1 MSERDRPIR
10 DALDNVSR
18 QITNVRRKVA
28 KSTNEKLDSLYGN
41 ILASPATVVILLV
54 IIAAF
59 FAQQGMS
66 FQDQIDDDVE
76 IFLPDGAPSTELLLE
91 VREEWSTDLT
101 IIYIK
106 TNNADPTLD
115 ENGKPMWTKGED
127 NITDKSILEEISWVE
142 GDDRNIGGDSI
153 SRGIDYDKNDHGRN
167 DGVLWIIS
175 PAQIIKEINSA
186 DGRFNNSFCN
196 NIVDTRD
203 PGELVSFDI
212 PCDMLPPGGEYA
224 IPEQTQIDRIIE
236 ESNGSFEALIKDT
249 NDMDPYYDSDGD
261 GDPTNDMDG
270 DGIWDT
276 TAIIVGMS
284 QDFDSMEDFADFK
297 ELMNHFEKVVENR
310 PGYEDESNPALEE
323 MTVTGLN
330 KVLEDVSEEIYEDLL
345 MILPWSVLF
354 TIIIITIL
362 HRSAKV
368 VVITGLPI
376 VMALAVTFGSSV
388 ILNFTLT
395 PMIVATF
402 PILIGLGVDY
412 ALHMVNRIEEVRRKE
427 LVRLTDENERRRRKG
442 QKLQEVP
449 DLWDLDF
456 YKKCVL
462 EMTNSTGVAVL
473 ISAMTTIIGFS
484 VLIAPQIV
492 TVAPIRS
499 VGMTLVIGISS
510 TLFFSII
517 LVPTLAWMLGFNK
530 RTNPSMWKNIGKM
543 PVKGFLV
550 ILIIAGSITFSGVMM
565 WSGEMDKSI
574 TGSDQTPD
582 NIDSIES
589 LSEYSSYFSG
599 GQTSLFIFSAE
610 DRPNDNNTDQI
621 RDLPVLDVIDGL
633 ENRIDDV
640 ERTNTTSIV
649 TFLRTIPVQIGW
661 DAPVI
666 GGNYV
671 YKDSLWNFL
680 HEPCWTSNDPV
691 ECNAWILLD
700 ASGPG
705 GREQLRKD
713 MVNVV
718 FDTLSDEV
726 LSMLL
731 NEDGTKGIVY
741 VTQPY
746 MNLDYASE
754 LRDDIDLMLNEDT
767 GLSGT
772 GASKL
777 TGGLPVSLDINEGIH
792 GAQNLTTIVTM
803 IILTIVLSFVFR
815 SVRLGVY
822 TMIPVAVVILWQ
834 PILMDS
840 SDVNVNIFTAM
851 IGTIVFGI
859 GVDDSIHVMHRIQ
872 EEGETPTGIANSIEE
887 TGQTI
892 FETTITTVS
901 GIAAGFLVTF
911 PGLENFFMI
920 MCLLIIF
927 AFITSTFLLPAIF
940 TLEHAT
946 RAKIKGEPNWIDYG
960 EGISIASP
968 LTMKPMDAVLHNS
981 ED

>member
-1 MSERDRPIR
+1 MVQDPTIFRLIMSERGGPIR
-10 DALDNVSR
+10 EALNTVSE
-18 QITNVRRKVA
+18 QFSGIRRRIGD
-28 KSTNEKLDSLYGN
+28 STTKKLDSMYGN
-41 ILASPATVVILLV
+41 ILSSPATVVILLV

-59 FAQQGMS
+59 FAQQGMA

-91 VREEWSTDLT
+91 VREEWSTDIT
-101 IIYIK
+101 VIYIQTDNAVPK
-106 TNNADPTLD
+106 TNPETGQP
-115 ENGKPMWTKGED
+115 EWVKGET
-127 NITDKSILEEISWVE
+127 NITEKSILEEISWVE

-153 SRGIDYDKNDHGRN
+153 SRGIDYDKDDHGRN

-186 DGRFNNSFCN
+186 DGRFNNSFCQ

-203 PGELVSFDI
+203 PANLVGFDV

-224 IPEQTQIDRIIE
+224 IPEQAQIDRIIE
-236 ESNGSFEALIKDT
+236 ESNGSFDALIKDT
-249 NDMDPYYDSDGD
+249 
-261 GDPTNDMDG
+261 DG

-284 QDFDSMEDFADFK
+284 QDFDQMEDFADFK
-297 ELMNHFEKVVENR
+297 ELMEHFENVVDNR
-310 PGYEDESNPALEE
+310 PNAQLEI

-330 KVLEDVSEEIYEDLL
+330 KVLEDISEEIYQDLL

-354 TIIIITIL
+354 TIIVITIL
-362 HRSAKV
+362 HRSFKV
-368 VVITGLPI
+368 VIITGLPI

-388 ILNFTLT
+388 ILDITLT

-412 ALHMVNRIEEVRRKE
+412 SLHMVNRIEEVRRKE
-427 LVRLTDENERRRRKG
+427 LAKIHDENERRRRRGETLNK
-442 QKLQEVP
+442 VP

-462 EMTNSTGVAVL
+462 EMTSSTGVAVL
-473 ISAMTTIIGFS
+473 LSAMTTIVGFS

-499 VGMTLVIGISS
+499 VGVTLVLGIAS
-510 TLFFSII
+510 TLMFSII
-517 LVPTLAWMLGFNK
+517 LVPTLAWMTGFHK
-530 RTNPSMWKNIGKM
+530 RSNPSMWKNIGKI
-543 PVKGFLV
+543 PVKGFLI
-550 ILIIAGSITFSGVMM
+550 ILIFTTAITAKGLLDLEQMN
-565 WSGEMDKSI
+565 EPI
-574 TGSDQTPD
+574 TGSSEAPE
-582 NIDSIES
+582 NIASLDS
-589 LSEYSSYFSG
+589 LAEYSNYFSG
-599 GQTSLFIFSAE
+599 GQTSLFIFDAE
-610 DRPNDNNTDQI
+610 ERDNQNNTDRI
-621 RDLPVLDVIDGL
+621 RDIPVLDVIDGL
-633 ENRIDDV
+633 ENRIDNV
-640 ERTNTTSIV
+640 ERTNTTSII

-661 DAPVI
+661 EAPVV
-666 GGNYV
+666 GGTYL

-680 HEPCWTSNDPV
+680 HEPCWTSNDPI
-691 ECNAWILLD
+691 ECGAWILLD

-718 FDTLSDEV
+718 FDTLSPEV

-746 MNLDYASE
+746 MNLNEAAV
-754 LRDDIDLMLNEDT
+754 LRDDIDLMLGEDT
-767 GLSGT
+767 GLEGT
-772 GASKL
+772 QASKL
-777 TGGLPVSLDINEGIH
+777 TGGLPVSLDINDGIH
-792 GAQNLTTIVTM
+792 GAQSLTTIVTM
-803 IILTIVLSFVFR
+803 IILTIVLAIVFR
-815 SVRLGVY
+815 SIRLGIY

-834 PILMDS
+834 PLLMNS
-840 SDVNVNIFTAM
+840 PDVNVNIFTAM

-927 AFITSTFLLPAIF
+927 AFITSTFLLPAVF
-940 TLEHAT
+940 TLEHT
-946 RAKIKGEPNWIDYG
+946 IRARIRGEGNWIDYG
-960 EGISIASP
+960 EGIALASP
-968 LTMKPMDAVLHNS
+968 ISMKPLDAVL